1 MKQYVITIS
10 RQFGSLGRSIA
21 QALSQELGVDF
32 YDRDI
37 VEQTAKRMGL
47 PVSVI
52 SNSEENA
59 RSVYFRRIYP
69 LGMGLPSLKD
79 EIFLVQKNI
88 IEDLANKGS
97 CIIVGRCAGS
107 ILADRPNHLGVY
119 IYAPYRERFKS
130 CTQRLGMD
138 EATAQKM
145 IREVDR
151 SRELYHRH
159 YCPEVKDPFTDH
171 DIMLDSSF
179 FGVEGSAKLLAH
191 IARERFAD

>member
-1 MKQYVITIS
+1 M
-10 RQFGSLGRSIA
+10 
-21 QALSQELGVDF
+21 
-32 YDRDI
+32 
-37 VEQTAKRMGL
+37 
-47 PVSVI
+47 
-52 SNSEENA
+52 SNSGI
-59 RSVYFRRIYP
+59 SVPLYFITGF
-69 LGMGLPSLKD
+69 LGSGKTTLLNRV
-79 EIFLVQKNI
+79 L
-88 IEDLANKGS
+88 
-97 CIIVGRCAGS
+97 
-107 ILADRPNHLGVY
+107 
-119 IYAPYRERFKS
+119 
-130 CTQRLGMD
+130 D

>member
-37 VEQTAKRMGL
+37 VEQTAKRMGM

-52 SNSEENA
+52 SGTEENA
-59 RSVYFRRIYP
+59 KSVYFRRLYP

-88 IEDLANKGS
+88 IRDLADRGS
-97 CIIVGRCAGS
+97 CIIVGRCASS
-107 ILADRPNHLGVY
+107 ILADKPNRLSVY
-119 IYAPYRERFKS
+119 VYAPYSERFKN

-138 EATAQKM
+138 EATARKM

-151 SRELYHRH
+151 SRELYHRR
-159 YCPEVKDPFTDH
+159 YCPEVKDPFTGH
-171 DIMLDSSF
+171 DLMLDSSR
-179 FGVEGSAKLLAH
+179 FGVEGAAKLLAAT
-191 IARERFAD
+191 ARSLFAG